1 MIKSIALVG
10 GFMGL
15 AVTMP
20 TDDTP
25 PPFPSLET
33 NAKLLWK
40 TEIGVT
46 TFRNNVLLQGDRL
59 WIGSN
64 GDDFMDYSGIDAS
77 SGIYALDRKTGKKI
91 IHYANELFGDMDVTG
106 ILMHQNKIYFG
117 NDNEE
122 FLCTDA
128 TGKILWRI
136 PTSGDVEH
144 EPVLIQGKA
153 GPSIVYATESGEVR
167 AVDPE
172 TGNTRWD
179 FFVEGFEGWRP
190 GQNRTQF
197 KVKAWFNNT
206 WAFYTK
212 PIVTDLNLDG
222 VNDLLYRLY
231 SGNLIVL
238 DGNSGRKIWNPSKT
252 DKLSLGAGVLG
263 KGKDKRIVGLNTS
276 WDENDNV
283 QTECVMY
290 NTSGKKLKS
299 LRVSENSYGDGLNAL
314 VIDQEHILLNGENIS
329 YLVNIKGEIQ
339 EVDRRTFYTG
349 KDWDGKTKEIDRNW
363 SDALFGDQLITLG
376 NGKKGVVVMN
386 QHDRANFKVGFV
398 EILSLDDR
406 SVLARFSLPCGSEMP
421 PVIRDVNLDGK
432 QDMLIGGYDGFLY
445 CFELPKL

>member
-1 MIKSIALVG
+1 MIKPIAIVG
-10 GFMGL
+10 GLMGL
-15 AVTMP
+15 AITLP
-20 TDDTP
+20 TDTP

-33 NAKLLWK
+33 NTKLIWK

-64 GDDFMDYSGIDAS
+64 GGGFMDYSGVDPS
-77 SGIYALDRKTGKKI
+77 SGVYALDRKTGKKI
-91 IHYANELFGDMDVTG
+91 IHFANELFGDMDVTG
-106 ILMHQNKIYFG
+106 ILLHQNKIYFG

-128 TGKILWRI
+128 SGKIRWRI
-136 PTSGDVEH
+136 PTSGDIEH
-144 EPVLIQGKA
+144 EPVLIQSKA

-172 TGNTRWD
+172 TGKTRWD

-222 VNDLLYRLY
+222 VNDLLYQLY
-231 SGNLIVL
+231 SGNLVVL
-238 DGNSGRKIWNPSKT
+238 DGNSGRKLWNPSKT
-252 DKLSLGAGVLG
+252 DKLSLSAGVLG
-263 KGKDKRIVGLNTS
+263 KGKEKQIVGLNTTR
-276 WDENDNV
+276 DEKDNL

-290 NTSGKKLKS
+290 DIYGKKIKS
-299 LRVSENSYGDGLNAL
+299 LPVSEDSYGSGLNAL
-314 VIDQEHILLNGENIS
+314 FIDQEHILLNGVTKS
-329 YLVNIKGEIQ
+329 FLVNSKGEIQ
-339 EVDRRTFYTG
+339 EIDRRTFYTG
-349 KDWDGKTKEIDRNW
+349 KDWDGQIKEIDRNW
-363 SDALFGDQLITLG
+363 GEGLFSDQLIPLA

-386 QHDRANFKVGFV
+386 QHDQANFKNGFI
-398 EILSLDDR
+398 EIISLEDR
-406 SVLARFSLPCGSEMP
+406 SVLTRFSLPCGSEMP

-432 QDMLIGGYDGFLY
+432 LDMLIGGYDGFLY

>member
-1 MIKSIALVG
+1 MIKPIALVSG
-10 GFMGL
+10 LMGL

-20 TDDTP
+20 ADTP
-25 PPFPSLET
+25 PPFASLET
-33 NAKLLWK
+33 NTKLIWK

-46 TFRNNVLLQGDRL
+46 SFRNNVIFQGDRL

-64 GDDFMDYSGIDAS
+64 GSGFMDYSGVDPS
-77 SGIYALDRKTGKKI
+77 SGVYTLDRKTGKKI

-106 ILMHQNKIYFG
+106 LLMFKDRIYFG

-122 FLCTDA
+122 FLCTE
-128 TGKILWRI
+128 TSGKMVWRI
-136 PTSGDVEH
+136 PASGDIEH
-144 EPVLIQGKA
+144 EPVLIQSKA

-172 TGNTRWD
+172 TGKTRWD

-212 PIVTDLNLDG
+212 PLITDLNLDG

-231 SGNLIVL
+231 SGKVIAL
-238 DGNSGRKIWNPSKT
+238 DGNSGR
-252 DKLSLGAGVLG
+252 SLWSAATEIKMNMGMGVLG
-263 KGKDKRIVGLNTS
+263 KGKDKRIVALSTN
-276 WDENDNV
+276 WDENDNI
-283 QTECVMY
+283 QTTCVLY
-290 NTSGKKLKS
+290 NIRGQKIKS
-299 LRVSENSYGDGLNAL
+299 LSIPEKCYGGGLNAL
-314 VIDQEHILLNGENIS
+314 MIDPEQILLTGENKS
-329 YLVNIKGEIQ
+329 FLVNRQGEIN
-339 EVDRRTFYTG
+339 EIDRRVFYTG
-349 KDWDGKTKEIDRNW
+349 KDWDGQIKEIERNW
-363 SDALFGDQLITLG
+363 GDALLGDQLIPLA

-386 QHDRANFKVGFV
+386 QHDRANFDVGFI

-406 SVLARFSLPCGSEMP
+406 SVLTRFSLPCGSELP

-432 QDMLIGGYDGFLY
+432 LDILIGGYDGFLY